1 MSEWGKLTEWGSYYL
16 FEGGAGATRKINA
29 GVVRVGARKA
39 RAPSPDKYLWIVDLH
54 PWPTEDDLS
63 RECPVTPEPQRIAKG
78 YCATLEAAK
87 RCAETIANDA
97 ERMIELMGSTNTTD
111 KD

>member
-1 MSEWGKLTEWGSYYL
+1 MSEWGKLTKWGSYYL
-16 FEGGAGATRKINA
+16 FGVAGATRKINA
-29 GVVRVGARKA
+29 GVIRVGAGKA
-39 RAPSPDKYLWIVDLH
+39 RAPSPDKYQWIVDLH
-54 PWPTEDDLS
+54 PWPE
-63 RECPVTPEPQRIAKG
+63 ECDESPEPQRIARG

-97 ERMIELMGSTNTTD
+97 ERMIELMGSTNTTA